1 MKHPCALFGGN
12 QPMSYVDKS
21 YFSKPS
27 GINEIFDGGQRF
39 VAKSEFKTKIV
50 YFHIQRNI

>member
-1 MKHPCALFGGN
+1 MKHLCALFGGN
-12 QPMSYVDKS
+12 QLMSYVDKS

-27 GINEIFDGGQRF
+27 GINGIFDGGQQF